1 MPAVLESGLI
11 TACPFHLWLL
21 SASLLFTSWIVI
33 LHPAFNPHSL
43 AEHLIVLI
51 MGVVSPHNIYLSMRP
66 AARLISLCFS
76 SVILNHMD
84 WTRGFPTGISKQS
97 STCPATI
104 APLTVFSSGR
114 DFCYCCQQWGTC
126 GPVSPESCLS
136 VGWGTQISKQILTE
150 NKLISTEVRR
160 AALVL

>member
-21 SASLLFTSWIVI
+21 LASLLFTSWIVI
-33 LHPAFNPHSL
+33 LRPSFNPHTL
-43 AEHLIVLI
+43 AEYLMGLI

-76 SVILNHMD
+76 SVIFNHMG
-84 WTRGFPTGISKQS
+84 WTHGFPTGISKQS
-97 STCPATI
+97 SPCPATI

-114 DFCYCCQQWGTC
+114 DFCYCRHQWSIC

-136 VGWGTQISKQILTE
+136 VWWETQISK
-150 NKLISTEVRR
+150 
-160 AALVL
+160 